1 MCQYSKLGAV
11 TAFPYFLDHPYDD
24 EIMLILEALQC
35 KKIRHEE
42 VSRILE
48 RVRRWKCRWC
58 RIWHNVSGTQ
68 RSEDQWRE
76 AGAELSSPQ
85 QTQRRHQL
93 RPSICQPPA
102 SSPDPGAGR
111 GPARTTLHSIDFC
124 FRFPQRQRVSGVQA
138 PGSRLQARSAR
149 NRLSPARPRRHGRGA
164 PASLDPHKA
173 TARLGPVRGHPSC
186 NAACSLQH
194 CSTAALQHAPHQ
206 HYFQRPASNIKHEA
220 WASMTELSSVGTR
233 RSILNYDALSLCLN
247 IN

>member
-1 MCQYSKLGAV
+1 MSYLAQCIWHTEEWGAV
-11 TAFPYFLDHPYDD
+11 
-24 EIMLILEALQC
+24 EGGW
-35 KKIRHEE
+35 
-42 VSRILE
+42 S
-48 RVRRWKCRWC
+48 
-58 RIWHNVSGTQ
+58 
-68 RSEDQWRE
+68 
-76 AGAELSSPQ
+76 GAELATTNTAP
-85 QTQRRHQL
+85 
-93 RPSICQPPA
+93 PSAEAEHLPA
-102 SSPDPGAGR
+102 SSLQPGPG
-111 GPARTTLHSIDFC
+111 GGARPSTHNTTLYWFLLSL
-124 FRFPQRQRVSGVQA
+124 SAAAAGVRS